1 MEFGIFNS
9 FLALLILRVLYEYY
23 RDRRLPPGPRRL
35 PLIGNIHQVP
45 QVLPW
50 RTFDQWSKKYGPIM
64 SAQFGRQTIILIADA
79 AIGRELLDRRG
90 SLYSNRPKLVMADDN
105 LARGMHILLRQYDDR
120 FRLHQRMEAP
130 VLSPRASA
138 TYYPIQDLESKQ
150 LLHELLSSNDFSLH
164 LERYSISL
172 LYSLTYGL
180 RVKTGNEQDV
190 EDARRILHNFVYAS
204 RVGTWAVD
212 AIPMLNSL
220 PKFLAPWKRI
230 GEELF
235 QIESSLH
242 MRNMKKGLNSPA
254 WNWAKEFS
262 ISKQG
267 QLMPP
272 LELAYDLGILTEAGL
287 ETTATVMKVFVLAT
301 QVYPHF
307 ITVAQREIDLV
318 VGPDRLPTLSDKDNL
333 PYICAVVEESLRW
346 RSIVPGGVPHAA
358 RKDDTYMGY
367 RIPKGATIVPLHWSM
382 SLDERHF
389 DNPLEFRPERW
400 LEGPDDDRFNNFFG
414 YGRRICPGRHIA
426 RNSLFILVAR
436 ILWGFEVRPPTG
448 PDGQPKTVDDMD
460 FGSAFV
466 SAPAPFEA
474 IFSPRSEN
482 ARRVIESEWES
493 TEKDINIIMDSIK
506 EKQKSI
512 GLDVRG

>member
-1 MEFGIFNS
+1 MAHCITI
-9 FLALLILRVLYEYY
+9 FLALLVLRLLYEYY
-23 RDRRLPPGPRRL
+23 RDRRLPPGPKRL
-35 PLIGNIHQVP
+35 PFIGNIHQVP

-50 RTFDQWSKKYGPIM
+50 RTFHQWSKKYGPIM
-64 SAQFGRQTIILIADA
+64 SAQFGRQTIILIADTTIA
-79 AIGRELLDRRG
+79 RDLLDKRG

-105 LARGMHILLRQYDDR
+105 LVKGMHILLRQYDDR

-130 VLSPRASA
+130 VLSPRASS

-172 LYSLTYGL
+172 LYSLTYGF

-190 EDARRILHNFVYAS
+190 EDARRILHNFTYAS

-220 PKFLAPWKRI
+220 PMFLAPWKRI

-242 MRNMKKGLNSPA
+242 MRNMNKGLKSRA
-254 WNWAKEFS
+254 WNWSKEFS
-262 ISKQG
+262 VSKQG

-287 ETTATVMKVFVLAT
+287 ETTSTVMKIFILAT
-301 QVYPHF
+301 QSYPRF
-307 ITVAQREIDLV
+307 ISVAQREIDHV
-318 VGPDRLPTLSDKDNL
+318 VGTDRLPTLSDKDNL
-333 PYICAVVEESLRW
+333 PYICAVVEETLRW

-358 RKDDTYMGY
+358 RQEDTYMGY
-367 RIPKGATIVPLHWSM
+367 RIPKDATIVPLHWSM
-382 SLDERHF
+382 SLDEHQF

-400 LEGPDDDRFNNFFG
+400 LAGSDNDRFTNFFG
-414 YGRRICPGRHIA
+414 YGRRVCTGRHIA
-426 RNSLFILVAR
+426 RNSLFVLVAR
-436 ILWGFEVRPPTG
+436 ILWGFDVQPPIG
-448 PDGQPKTVDDMD
+448 ADGKPKTVDDMD

-474 IFSPRSEN
+474 VFELRNED
-482 ARRVIESEWES
+482 ARRIIENEWET
-493 TEKDINIIMDSIK
+493 TEKNLDIIMDSIK
-506 EKQKSI
+506 EEQKSI
-512 GLDVRG
+512 GLDLRG